1 MLLPSSRAGEELG
14 AKQEAAVDTGK
25 EPTKG
30 NRISKADVPGLGPN
44 PPAEIKPRL
53 RFNLRAWDKV
63 FAPNP

>member
-53 RFNLRAWDKV
+53 RFNL
-63 FAPNP
+63 